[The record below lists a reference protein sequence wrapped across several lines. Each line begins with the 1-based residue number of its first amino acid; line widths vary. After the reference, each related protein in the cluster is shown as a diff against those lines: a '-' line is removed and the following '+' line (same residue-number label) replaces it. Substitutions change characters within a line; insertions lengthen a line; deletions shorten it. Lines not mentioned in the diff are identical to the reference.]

1 MFHDPRAWVNAF
13 LRHWIYGED
22 DMARATHICGNIVM
36 AYIVFRLSSFN
47 YFVLVG
53 VGVFVQCAEKLV
65 VGERES

>member
-1 MFHDPRAWVNAF
+1 
-13 LRHWIYGED
+13 
-22 DMARATHICGNIVM
+22 MARATHICGNIVM